1 VTGEVFDNLHA
12 EGLKPVKAVR
22 KENKMIKQEIRKPKV
37 QKRHKSIRVKLAG
50 TAEFPRLA
58 VYRSTKHIYAQLID
72 DDNHVTLASASSNDK
87 ELKEKLAHGGNIKA
101 AKLVGE
107 EIAKKAKVKGIECVV
122 FDRGGFLYHGRVA
135 ALADAAREAGLMF

>member
-1 VTGEVFDNLHA
+1 
-12 EGLKPVKAVR
+12 
-22 KENKMIKQEIRKPKV
+22 MIKQKERKPIV
-37 QKRHKSIRVKLAG
+37 QKRHKSIRLKLSG

-72 DDNHVTLASASSNDK
+72 DENHVTLASASSNDK
-87 ELKEKLAHGGNIKA
+87 DLKEKLSNGGNIEA
-101 AKLVGE
+101 AKVVGE
-107 EIAKKAKVKGIECVV
+107 AIAKKAKKAGVECVV

>member
-1 VTGEVFDNLHA
+1 
-12 EGLKPVKAVR
+12 
-22 KENKMIKQEIRKPKV
+22 MIKQETRKPKI
-37 QKRHKSIRVKLAG
+37 QKRHRTIRLKVSG

-72 DDNHVTLASASSNDK
+72 DVNHLTLASASSNDK
-87 ELKEKLAHGGNIKA
+87 DLKEQLKHGGNIEA
-101 AKLVGE
+101 AKVVGAA
-107 EIAKKAKVKGIECVV
+107 IAKKAKVKGIECVV

>member
-1 VTGEVFDNLHA
+1 
-12 EGLKPVKAVR
+12 
-22 KENKMIKQEIRKPKV
+22 MIKQKERKPLV
-37 QKRHKSIRVKLAG
+37 QKRHRSIRLKVSG

-72 DDNHVTLASASSNDK
+72 DENHVTLASASSNDK
-87 ELKEKLAHGGNIKA
+87 DLKEKLSNGGNIEA
-101 AKLVGE
+101 AKIVGE
-107 EIAKKAKVKGIECVV
+107 AIAQKAKKAGISEVV